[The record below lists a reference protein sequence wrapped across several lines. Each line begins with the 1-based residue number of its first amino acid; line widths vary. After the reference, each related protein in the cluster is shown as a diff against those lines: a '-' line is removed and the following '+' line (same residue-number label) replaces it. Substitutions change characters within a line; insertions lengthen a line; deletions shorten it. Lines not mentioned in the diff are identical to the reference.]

1 MRTALLAVAVLTL
14 VASCAPT
21 VQDQSARMRAFGA
34 DLDAALAEWQ
44 GRVSQRFYPTSVAAT
59 RDLISRYDDVY
70 ARWSIPMDPLSQA
83 LLAYSVAL
91 AERVDR
97 GQVPAAEANGL
108 LAAMKADMD
117 REKQRL
123 SSAAPDAL
131 GHDAAMLRWWNSYWT
146 ANRAR
151 YQGPAEHA
159 VVCLVAPAPA
169 GGARVTCS

>member
-1 MRTALLAVAVLTL
+1 MRSTLVAVAVLTL
-14 VASCAPT
+14 LAGCAPT

-44 GRVSQRFYPTSVAAT
+44 GRVSQRYYPTSVAAT
-59 RDLISRYDDVY
+59 RDLVSRYDDVY

-83 LLAYSVAL
+83 LLAYSLAL

-97 GQVPAAEANGL
+97 GQVPAAEANNL

-123 SSAAPDAL
+123 SGAPPDAL
-131 GHDAAMLRWWNSYWT
+131 GHDAAMLRWWNGYWT
-146 ANRAR
+146 SNRAR
-151 YQGPAEHA
+151 YQGSAEQP
-159 VVCLVAPAPA
+159 VVCQVGPGTA